1 MGEKRMQFVKE
12 NIWLKGDLVIAGIVL
27 LLTIVGRLTSN
38 HILVSDILFM
48 SRLALLCLMMF
59 DILLH
64 ANLLAGWFQR
74 QRKGESD
81 EEFAKRKIDI
91 KRIASEKKNA
101 PIHFKKFSFNCLLL
115 GSFMIILAVVITL

>member
-1 MGEKRMQFVKE
+1 MQFVKE

-38 HILVSDILFM
+38 HILVM
-48 SRLALLCLMMF
+48 SGLALLCLMMF

-91 KRIASEKKNA
+91 KRVASEKKNA

>member
-12 NIWLKGDLVIAGIVL
+12 NIWLKGDLVIAGIV
-27 LLTIVGRLTSN
+27 GRLTSN

-48 SRLALLCLMMF
+48 SGLALLCLMMF

-91 KRIASEKKNA
+91 KRVASEKKNA

>member
-48 SRLALLCLMMF
+48 SGLALLCLMMLIF
-59 DILLH
+59 YFTLTCWLGGFN
-64 ANLLAGWFQR
+64 AN
-74 QRKGESD
+74 
-81 EEFAKRKIDI
+81 AKVKVM
-91 KRIASEKKNA
+91 KNLPNA
-101 PIHFKKFSFNCLLL
+101 RSISNE
-115 GSFMIILAVVITL
+115 

>member
-1 MGEKRMQFVKE
+1 MGEICMQFVKE

-48 SRLALLCLMMF
+48 SGLALLCLMMF

-91 KRIASEKKNA
+91 KRVASEKKNA